1 MLLGF
6 NIQLLVAIFFIPLI
20 YAVIIYFTSP
30 YKSVSFR
37 RGLLYLWAGLLS
49 PTVVQM
55 FYFFIPHLREN
66 HSDFYQMFA
75 IVGPVEEISKFIL
88 FYTVLIVTKEKKI
101 SDHPF
106 KYMFYFAMTGLGFA
120 IFENIHYIM
129 MYGESVLPI
138 RTFTST
144 VAHMIFGLLFGYW
157 IGLGTIVR
165 KNFEDRS
172 VFGVLVIKN
181 HDLRRFIYFI
191 VGFVFA
197 FFYHGMFNYNL
208 ATSES
213 STMVILI
220 MLISFGLVTSKLLAD
235 DLNRKWSSRSKNNY

>member
-49 PTVVQM
+49 PTLVQM

-88 FYTVLIVTKEKKI
+88 FYTVLMVTKEKKI

-172 VFGVLVIKN
+172 VFGVLVRKH
-181 HDLRRFIYFI
+181 HDLRRFIYFM

-208 ATSES
+208 ATSEQS
-213 STMVILI
+213 AMIILI

-235 DLNRKWSSRSKNNY
+235 DLNRKWSSRSKNL